1 MTGGEVDGAAL
12 RARNRARIAADKAP
26 VVVLQSKD
34 AHPARD
40 LGQRLCEAVVP
51 KKPPSTP
58 ILLKPNIG
66 GFDWFKDPATHDGDD
81 GVRGRTTDPEFV
93 RGVIRCLKARGHD
106 HITIAEGWGATHKDW
121 VKLVDVTGY
130 AQMAREEHVPL
141 VAMDDDGVFDV
152 EGDQPGKPVGI
163 RGMEATHVPT
173 LLVPK
178 LLADTLAHGL
188 FISLPKIKAHRF
200 AVFSLSIKGMQGT
213 VMMSDKAP
221 AFHNKWRMH
230 RELNPWLDAQKKGH
244 EDRAAY
250 VAAIETF
257 AERIADVLEVEA
269 PDVVLA
275 EGAPAEGG
283 DGFEKLWPSAER
295 FAVGGTNPILVD
307 RVGAQLLGLWDSKD
321 LARELGGH
329 ATSPLLETAAKRFGV
344 DIASPAVTGDGAA
357 LLSAPRPVHLIGM
370 ASFTIH
376 STSAPSAP
384 PPAAPPTASSAAPP
398 APPADRPVVHA
409 ANLGGDTIV
418 VDGRSLDAAWAR
430 ATPATWD
437 TDYAGNPTG
446 IATHARFMHSPAGLF
461 ALWELE
467 GAALDD
473 TDLTRS
479 PETSRPRLY
488 EEDCVELFFT
498 PDPKRPRHYFE
509 TELGPF
515 AHFFDVAVDL
525 DAHTSDTT
533 WSSGV
538 TVRATQDRAAHRA
551 TIEAELTA
559 APYLPPFVVPG
570 AQLPIGLYRMEGK
583 GTRRYLAWSPP
594 RTKKPDFHVPA
605 AFGTLVIDP

>member
-1 MTGGEVDGAAL
+1 MAGGDVDGAAL
-12 RARNRARIAADKAP
+12 RARNRARLAADRAP

-51 KKPPSTP
+51 KRPAATP
-58 ILLKPNIG
+58 ILLKPNMG

-81 GVRGRTTDPEFV
+81 GVRGRTTDSEFV
-93 RGVIRCLKARGHD
+93 RGVVRCLKARGHD
-106 HITIAEGWGATHKDW
+106 HITIADGWGATHKDW
-121 VKLVDVTGY
+121 VKLADVEGY
-130 AQMAREEHVPL
+130 TAMAREEHVAL

-152 EGDQPGKPVGI
+152 EGDQPGKPLGI
-163 RGMEATHVPT
+163 RGMEGTHVPT

-178 LLADTLAHGL
+178 LLADTLARGM

-213 VMMSDKAP
+213 VMLSDKSP
-221 AFHNKWRMH
+221 AFRNKWRMH
-230 RELNPWLDAQKKGH
+230 RELNPWLASQGKGH

-250 VAAIETF
+250 VAALETF
-257 AERIADVLEVEA
+257 AERVADVLEVEA

-295 FAVGGTNPILVD
+295 YAVGGTNPILVD
-307 RVGAQLLGLWDSKD
+307 RVGAQLLGFWDNKD

-344 DIASPAVTGDGAA
+344 DITSPSVAGDGAG
-357 LLSAPRPVHLIGM
+357 LLSTPRPTHLVGM
-370 ASFTIH
+370 ASFAIH
-376 STSAPSAP
+376 SSGAPP
-384 PPAAPPTASSAAPP
+384 PPAAPVPAAP
-398 APPADRPVVHA
+398 ADASPPDRPAVHA
-409 ANLGGDTIV
+409 ANLGTDALT
-418 VDGRSLDAAWAR
+418 VDGRALEDAWKR

-437 TDYAGNPTG
+437 TDTAGHQTG
-446 IATHARFMHSPAGLF
+446 ITTHVRFLYSRPALF
-461 ALWELE
+461 ALFELE
-467 GAALDD
+467 GAALDN
-473 TDLTRS
+473 TDLTR
-479 PETSRPRLY
+479 PREPPRPKLY

-498 PDPKRPRHYFE
+498 PDSKRPHHYFE

-515 AHFFDVAVDL
+515 GHHLDVAVDR

-538 TVRATQDRAAHRA
+538 VVQATQDWAAHRA
-551 TIEAELTA
+551 VIEAELMSREF
-559 APYLPPFVVPG
+559 LPPSVVPG
-570 AQLPIGLYRMEGK
+570 ARLPIGLYREEGK
-583 GTRRYLAWSPP
+583 APRHYLAWSPP
-594 RTKKPDFHVPA
+594 RTPKPDFHVPE
-605 AFGTLVIDP
+605 AFGTLIIDP